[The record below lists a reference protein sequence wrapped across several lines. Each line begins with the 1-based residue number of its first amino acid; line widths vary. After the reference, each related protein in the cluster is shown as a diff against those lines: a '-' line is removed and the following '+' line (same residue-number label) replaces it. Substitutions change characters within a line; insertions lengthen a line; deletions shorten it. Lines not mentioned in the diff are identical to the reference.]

1 LQPIAS
7 DFALI
12 VKLGM
17 ITERGLPTARS
28 TRWNGLCFGRSP
40 TAASPVE
47 AAILPTAASPP
58 EASMQCTMAVLAGP
72 ADIEYFRHITA
83 HLKRTAHFQFSET
96 LLVLD
101 TMQRRKSEALVAAAR
116 AMQAA
121 NEIDRYVEL
130 EPHMNIMLAHK
141 HFTQPPKRL
150 RDNRGIPLF
159 GWIAGMENA
168 TTDYLFHSDSDILI
182 HSAANF
188 SWVKAAIDVMEND
201 PSIMFV
207 APLAGP
213 PNPRG
218 LVGQKVA
225 PIIDEAGNYRFKTF
239 SSRHY
244 VVNRRR
250 FEKLLPLRPLHASE
264 WRKLVMTL
272 GGSSSLRTWEKHVGL
287 ALASSAFFRIH
298 LSDPRAWGLHCKDH
312 GPPWRE
318 NLPSIMAAVERGD
331 FPRSQAGY
339 YNLRL
344 EDWLKT
350 GWT

>member
-1 LQPIAS
+1 MRCA
-7 DFALI
+7 
-12 VKLGM
+12 
-17 ITERGLPTARS
+17 
-28 TRWNGLCFGRSP
+28 
-40 TAASPVE
+40 
-47 AAILPTAASPP
+47 
-58 EASMQCTMAVLAGP
+58 MAVLAGP
-72 ADIEYFRHITA
+72 ADVEYFRRITA

-101 TMQRRKSEALVAAAR
+101 TMQRHKSKALLAAAR

-130 EPHMNIMLAHK
+130 EPRMDIALAHK
-141 HFTQPPKRL
+141 HFVQPPKRS
-150 RDNRGIPLF
+150 RDDRGIPLF
-159 GWIAGMENA
+159 GWIAGIENA

-188 SWVKAAIDVMEND
+188 SWVNAAIDVMEHD
-201 PSIMFV
+201 SSIMFV

-213 PNPRG
+213 PNAIG

-250 FEKLLPLRPLHASE
+250 FEKLLPLPPLHTSE
-264 WRKLVMTL
+264 WRKLVMRL
-272 GGSSSLRTWEKHVGL
+272 GGPSSLRPWEKHIEL
-287 ALASSAFFRIH
+287 SLASSEFFRIH
-298 LSDPRAWGLHCKDH
+298 LKDSRAWGLHCPDH
-312 GPPWRE
+312 GPRWRQ
-318 NLPSIMAAVERGD
+318 NLPSIIAAVERGD
-331 FPRSQAGY
+331 FPRAQAGY

-344 EDWLKT
+344 EDWLKVGRT
-350 GWT
+350 QELADSCRII